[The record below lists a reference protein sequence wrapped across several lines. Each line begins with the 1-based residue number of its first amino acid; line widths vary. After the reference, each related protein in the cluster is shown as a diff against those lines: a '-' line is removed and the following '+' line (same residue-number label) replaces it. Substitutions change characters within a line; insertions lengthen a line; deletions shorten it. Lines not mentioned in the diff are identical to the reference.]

1 VPINKIQI
9 KSLFLY
15 KDLKQITF
23 TRSLLTSLNHLTLWY
38 KQIWS
43 LKIKQV
49 NRLFAKQRLV
59 HKWVLTFQN
68 IFFFFNSPFIFF
80 TKFLSVKD
88 SYYSNYRLFF
98 NFKKNRFFINLLN
111 CFNKNYLSLSNGL
124 FIKYFDFKKSLKKK
138 KLLKLLLLK
147 YLRKMFLILNITNLN
162 LFIKSSGFFLNE
174 FLSLLIQ
181 PSEKTFL
188 NPLSNKLVTDES
200 RLVSRFHF
208 SYIYFLNTKSFSYL
222 KLRKKGRIKRK
233 IQRRLLKLN
242 PIID

>member
-1 VPINKIQI
+1 
-9 KSLFLY
+9 
-15 KDLKQITF
+15 
-23 TRSLLTSLNHLTLWY
+23 
-38 KQIWS
+38 
-43 LKIKQV
+43 
-49 NRLFAKQRLV
+49 
-59 HKWVLTFQN
+59 
-68 IFFFFNSPFIFF
+68 
-80 TKFLSVKD
+80 
-88 SYYSNYRLFF
+88 
-98 NFKKNRFFINLLN
+98 
-111 CFNKNYLSLSNGL
+111 
-124 FIKYFDFKKSLKKK
+124 
-138 KLLKLLLLK
+138 
-147 YLRKMFLILNITNLN
+147 MFLILNITNLN